1 VVLSRRTVSFGCST
15 AARSSNH
22 TDDRARQ
29 EEAAPDG
36 APDSNVLKE
45 VIAMAKSAQRKADD
59 PVAVASDRAPK
70 ARIDAATDLTEND
83 IARRA
88 YDLYLMRGG
97 EPGHDVDDWLQ
108 AEREL
113 RSSSRAS
120 TV

>member
-1 VVLSRRTVSFGCST
+1 
-15 AARSSNH
+15 
-22 TDDRARQ
+22 
-29 EEAAPDG
+29 
-36 APDSNVLKE
+36 
-45 VIAMAKSAQRKADD
+45 MAKSTQRKADD
-59 PVAVASDRAPK
+59 PAAVASDRASK
-70 ARIDAATDLTEND
+70 ARLDAATDIAEKD

-88 YDLYLMRGG
+88 YDLYLTRGG